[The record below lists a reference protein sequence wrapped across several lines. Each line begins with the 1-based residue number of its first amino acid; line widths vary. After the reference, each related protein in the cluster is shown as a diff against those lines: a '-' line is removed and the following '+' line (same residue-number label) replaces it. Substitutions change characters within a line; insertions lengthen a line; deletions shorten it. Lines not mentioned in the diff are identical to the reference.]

1 MSDNVKVRI
10 GVQAAREL
18 EFEVEDPAALVADV
32 EAAIAAGGLLWVTD
46 VKGERHGLVAEK
58 IIFLEVDKGKNGPGV
73 GFS

>member
-18 EFEVEDPAALVADV
+18 EFEVEDPAALIADL
-32 EAAIAAGGLLWVTD
+32 EAAIAEGAMLWITD
-46 VKGERHGLVAEK
+46 AKGERHGLVAEK
-58 IIFLEVDKGKNGPGV
+58 IVFLEVDKGKNSPGV